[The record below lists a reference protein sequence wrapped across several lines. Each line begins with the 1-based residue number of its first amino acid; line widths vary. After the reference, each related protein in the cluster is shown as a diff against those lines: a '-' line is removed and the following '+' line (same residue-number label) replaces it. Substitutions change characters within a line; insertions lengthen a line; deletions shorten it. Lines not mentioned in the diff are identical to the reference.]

1 MWIAAGTSTTCLP
14 WDSSVSGTGGI
25 PDNSAFGDLRMYVIF
40 QFLPMI
46 LIPAVCILFRSRF
59 TRQSD
64 LYAVLG
70 FYVLAKVAKHF
81 DAALLGLTG
90 SISGHSLKHLFAA
103 MGAYWV
109 ARMLTKRKRTPD
121 F

>member
-1 MWIAAGTSTTCLP
+1 
-14 WDSSVSGTGGI
+14 
-25 PDNSAFGDLRMYVIF
+25 MYVIF

-46 LIPAVCILFRSRF
+46 LIPAGCVLFRSRF

-70 FYVLAKVAKHF
+70 FYVLAKVAEHF
-81 DAALLGLTG
+81 DAAIFGLTG

-109 ARMLTKRKRTPD
+109 ARMLLREQRQDRLLLESLANFSSHIGKLLAFSR
-121 F
+121 